1 MRNKVSKKLAE
12 KVADIAFK
20 SMNIGLFR
28 KLANY
33 ILNFV
38 YAFYE
43 RILYNQVK
51 QGPIP
56 SHVAIIPD
64 GNRRWARMLGMD
76 VTDGHTHGYY
86 KLRQVVEWLLELGV
100 KTVTIYA
107 LSYENCLKRSPKE
120 LNHLF
125 NLAKRGLEELL
136 KEDLIYKYRV
146 KVKVIGRLD
155 IVPKDVVRVAKEVEE
170 VTKNFS
176 DRYLNIAICY
186 GGRQD
191 IVDAVKKLVRDVLE
205 GKVGV
210 EEIDEVTLVKYLSTA
225 HLGELSDPDLVIR
238 TSGEMRISN
247 FLLWQIA
254 YSELYF
260 CDVFWPA
267 FRKIDLLR
275 AIRSFQMRERRFG
288 K

>member
-1 MRNKVSKKLAE
+1 MGKGVGKRVAE
-12 KVADIAFK
+12 KAADVAFK
-20 SMNIGLFR
+20 YMKKKSVR
-28 KLANY
+28 KVVDH

-43 RILYNQVK
+43 RMLYNQVK

-76 VTDGHTHGYY
+76 ETDGHTYGYY
-86 KLRQVVEWLLELGV
+86 KLRQVVEWLLDLGV

-120 LNHLF
+120 LRHLF
-125 NLAKRGLEELL
+125 ELARKGLEDLL
-136 KEDLIYKYRV
+136 KEDLIYRYRV

-155 IVPKDVVRVAKEVEE
+155 IVPESVIEAARKIEEATKEF
-170 VTKNFS
+170 N
-176 DRYLNIAICY
+176 DRFLNIAICY

-191 IVDAVKKLVRDVLE
+191 IVDAVKKIVRDALRGRISSE
-205 GKVGV
+205 S
-210 EEIDEVTLVKYLSTA
+210 IDEDTLVKYLSTA
-225 HLGELSDPDLVIR
+225 HLGKLSDPDLVIR

-275 AIRSFQMRERRFG
+275 AIRSYQMRERRFG
-288 K
+288 R